1 MDFTFSQICDT
12 TFPMESVSRK
22 TQPTDLNINSNGDVN
37 FHVDNSQS
45 GIICDRGLW
54 DNNNFASQV
63 SSDFVEL
70 LKSNLS
76 NFSPL

>member
-1 MDFTFSQICDT
+1 MDFTISQICDT
-12 TFPMESVSRK
+12 TFPMESINRK
-22 TQPTDLNINSNGDVN
+22 TLGPTDLNINLTGDLN

-45 GIICDRGLW
+45 GLW
-54 DNNNFASQV
+54 DNNNFTSQV